1 MNKADVIRAWK
12 DPFYRASL
20 SAEQRALLP
29 DHPAALVELDDEQLK
44 STSGAALTTAQTCTE
59 FTFNNFRRCCPK

>member
-20 SAEQRALLP
+20 TAEQRALLP

>member
-20 SAEQRALLP
+20 SAEERALLP
-29 DHPAALVELDDEQLK
+29 DHPAALVELDDEQLR
-44 STSGAALTTAQTCTE
+44 SASGAVLTTAMTCTE
-59 FTFNNFRRCCPK
+59 VSFNHFRSCCPK

>member
-44 STSGAALTTAQTCTE
+44 STSGSALTTAQTCTE

>member
-44 STSGAALTTAQTCTE
+44 STSGSALTTAQQCTE
-59 FTFNNFRRCCPK
+59 FTFNRFRACCPK

>member
-20 SAEQRALLP
+20 SAEERALLP

-44 STSGAALTTAQTCTE
+44 STSGSALTPAQQCTE
-59 FTFNNFRRCCPK
+59 FTFNRFRACCPK

>member
-20 SAEQRALLP
+20 SAEERALLP

-44 STSGAALTTAQTCTE
+44 STSGSALTTAMKCTE
-59 FTFNNFRRCCPK
+59 FTFNNFRSCCPK